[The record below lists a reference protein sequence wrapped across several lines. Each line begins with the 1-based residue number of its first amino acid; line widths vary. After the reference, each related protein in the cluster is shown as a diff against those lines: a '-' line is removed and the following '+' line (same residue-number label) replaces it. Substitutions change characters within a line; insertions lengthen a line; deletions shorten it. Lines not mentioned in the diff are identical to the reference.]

1 MTTNNRSL
9 KLSDKDNVAVVLA
22 KISKGDVAEPVAI
35 TTRAQIPAGHKIAV
49 APIKKGEA
57 VVKYGQ
63 IVGFASAHIAPGEH
77 VHVHNVSMGEFD
89 REYAISQAVQE
100 TNMVPLPRRATFQ
113 GYRREDG
120 RVGTRNYVG
129 IVTSVNCSATAARQ
143 IAREVEKRGILDDYP
158 NVDGIVSIVHGAGC
172 CIATDDEAFHMLQ
185 RTIWGHARH
194 ANFASVLMLGL
205 GCETNQIPLMLD
217 VMGKPAEETF
227 HYTTIQSEGGTR
239 KTVEE
244 AVDWFESVL
253 PRANALT
260 REPVPASEL
269 TVALQCGGSDGYSGI
284 TANPALGIAV
294 DTLVRHGGSA
304 VLAETPEIYGA
315 EHLLTRRAVS
325 REVGE
330 RLIER
335 LRWWENYAAM
345 HGSNMNNNPTPGN
358 KAGGLTTIL
367 EKSLGAVAKG
377 GSTNLVGVYRYA
389 EPITT
394 KGFAFMDSPGYDP
407 CSITGEVASGCNLVC
422 FTTGR
427 GSCYGNKP
435 VPTIKL
441 ATNTLMYERMV
452 DDMDINCGTIIDGT
466 ETLEGTGERIFQ
478 GMLAVASGQ
487 TTKSEELGVGDS
499 EFVPWQTWAQM

>member
-1 MTTNNRSL
+1 
-9 KLSDKDNVAVVLA
+9 
-22 KISKGDVAEPVAI
+22 
-35 TTRAQIPAGHKIAV
+35 
-49 APIKKGEA
+49 
-57 VVKYGQ
+57 
-63 IVGFASAHIAPGEH
+63 
-77 VHVHNVSMGEFD
+77 
-89 REYAISQAVQE
+89 
-100 TNMVPLPRRATFQ
+100 
-113 GYRREDG
+113 
-120 RVGTRNYVG
+120 
-129 IVTSVNCSATAARQ
+129 
-143 IAREVEKRGILDDYP
+143 
-158 NVDGIVSIVHGAGC
+158 
-172 CIATDDEAFHMLQ
+172 
-185 RTIWGHARH
+185 
-194 ANFASVLMLGL
+194 MLGL
-205 GCETNQIPLMLD
+205 GCEANQIPLMLEAF
-217 VMGKPAEETF
+217 GNPSEEEF
-227 HYTTIQSEGGTR
+227 HYTTLQREGGTR
-239 KTVEE
+239 KTVDE
-244 AVDWFESVL
+244 AVAWFKSVL
-253 PRANALT
+253 PRANAIA
-260 REPVPASEL
+260 RETVPASEL

-330 RLIER
+330 KLIER
-335 LRWWENYAAM
+335 IRWWEDYAAT

-389 EPITT
+389 EPVTT

-435 VPTIKL
+435 VPTMKL
-441 ATNTLMYERMV
+441 ATNTSMYQHMV
-452 DDMDINCGTIIDGT
+452 DDMDVNCGTIIDGT
-466 ETLEGTGERIFQ
+466 EDLEAVGERIFQ
-478 GMLAVASGQ
+478 TMLAVASGQ
-487 TTKSEELGVGDS
+487 RTKSEEIGVGDA

>member
-1 MTTNNRSL
+1 MTTNRSI
-9 KLSDKDNVAVVLA
+9 KLSDQDNVAVILA
-22 KISKGDVAEPVAI
+22 DITKGDTVDPVAI
-35 TTRAQIPAGHKIAV
+35 TARERIQRGHKMAV
-49 APIKKGEA
+49 AAIKEGEA

-63 IVGFASAHIAPGEH
+63 IIGFASTHIAPGEH
-77 VHVHNVSMGEFD
+77 VHVHNVTMGAFD
-89 REYAISQAVQE
+89 RDYAFGQAVQE
-100 TNMVPLPRRATFQ
+100 TDMVLARQRATFQ

-120 RVGTRNYVG
+120 RVGTRNYIG
-129 IVTSVNCSATAARQ
+129 IVTSVNCSATAAKQ
-143 IAREVEKRGILDDYP
+143 IAREVERTGLLEDYP
-158 NVDGIVSIVHGAGC
+158 NVDGIVPIVHGAGC
-172 CIATDDEAFHMLQ
+172 CIGTDDEAFRMLQ

-205 GCETNQIPLMLD
+205 GCEANQIPLMLEAF
-217 VMGKPAEETF
+217 GSPSEETF
-227 HYTTIQSEGGTR
+227 HYTTLQREGGTR
-239 KTVEE
+239 KTVDE
-244 AVDWFESVL
+244 AVAWFKSVL
-253 PRANALT
+253 PRANAAV
-260 REPVPASEL
+260 REAVPASEL
-269 TVALQCGGSDGYSGI
+269 TVGLQCGGSDGYSGI

-304 VLAETPEIYGA
+304 VLAETPEVYGA

-330 RLIER
+330 KLIER
-335 LRWWENYAAM
+335 LSWWEDYAAA
-345 HGSNMNNNPTPGN
+345 HNSNMNNNPTPGN

-377 GSTNLVGVYRYA
+377 GSTNLVGVYRYG

-435 VPTIKL
+435 VPTMKL
-441 ATNTLMYERMV
+441 ATNTPMYEHML
-452 DDMDINCGTIIDGT
+452 DDMDSNCGTIIDGT
-466 ETLEGTGERIFQ
+466 EDLEAVGERIFRS
-478 GMLAVASGQ
+478 MLAIASGER
-487 TTKSEELGVGDS
+487 TKSEEVGVGDV